1 MARHRVVI
9 LAMPCAEVVEVP
21 GILDIFFAANQ
32 RSGRGNGAEPFYD
45 VEVVS
50 PVETIRSWRG
60 LRLVA
65 DRPIQSLRGPIDTLI
80 VTGIDEPGVARRER
94 RVISWLSRVACRSG
108 RVVGLCT
115 GTFMLAEA
123 GLLDGRSATTH
134 WAFCDD
140 LARLYPRVLVRSD
153 PIYVRDGAIYTSAGA
168 TAGLD
173 LVLALVEEDLGR
185 RLALAV
191 ARWMVLF
198 LKRPGGQAQF
208 SEQLAAQ
215 MVEREPLREVQAWVL
230 GHPEARL
237 TVEMLAQRVHMS
249 PRHFHRRFLL
259 EAGVTPG
266 RFIERARVEA
276 ARRLLEDSSRGV
288 QEIANQCG
296 FGSTETMRAAF
307 RRILGVSPNAY
318 RARFTT
324 GLPARGRPAHLH
336 SARDPKS
343 HVRERN
349 RSRGGA
355 PCLRLP
361 QSRS

>member
-21 GILDIFFAANQ
+21 GILDIFFCANQ
-32 RSGRGNGAEPFYD
+32 RSGRGSGLDPFYD

-50 PVETIRSWRG
+50 PVETVRSWRG
-60 LRLVA
+60 LKLVA
-65 DRPIQSLRGPIDTLI
+65 DRPYPSLRGAVDTLI
-80 VTGIDEPGVARRER
+80 VTGIDEPSVARRDR
-94 RVISWLSRVACRSG
+94 KLTSWLARAAARSG

-123 GLLDGRSATTH
+123 GLLDARSATTH
-134 WAFCDD
+134 WAFCDE
-140 LARLYPRVLVRSD
+140 LARRYPKVRVQPD
-153 PIYVRDGAIYTSAGA
+153 PIYVRDGTIYTSAGA

-208 SEQLAAQ
+208 SEHLAAQ
-215 MVEREPLREVQAWVL
+215 MSEREPLREVQAWVL
-230 GHPEARL
+230 RHPHARL
-237 TVEMLAQRVHMS
+237 TVEALAQRVHMS

-259 EAGVTPG
+259 EVGTTPG

-288 QEIANQCG
+288 LDIADQCG
-296 FGSTETMRAAF
+296 FGSAETMRVAF
-307 RRILGVSPNAY
+307 RRNLGVSPRAY

-324 GLPARGRPAHLH
+324 ATQ
-336 SARDPKS
+336 
-343 HVRERN
+343 VERKT
-349 RSRGGA
+349 RVATVG
-355 PCLRLP
+355 
-361 QSRS
+361 